1 MNEKD
6 ARDMKDHHSRDEAR
20 LRRQQQ
26 QDAGGDHAPV
36 EPYPQHG
43 ARSGAPADA
52 LVADYESTLA
62 GERSAWDSV
71 KSATEGSDF
80 DAAWS
85 RWRDAVEERD
95 RATRMLINQSLRG
108 PASV

>member
-6 ARDMKDHHSRDEAR
+6 ARDMKDRHSRDEAR
-20 LRRQQQ
+20 LRREQQRA
-26 QDAGGDHAPV
+26 AGGDHAPV
-36 EPYPQHG
+36 EAYPQHG
-43 ARSGAPADA
+43 ARSAAPADA

-62 GERSAWDSV
+62 GERAAWEQV
-71 KSATEGSDF
+71 KSATEGADF

-108 PASV
+108 PASA